1 MFMWKLH
8 GIYLY
13 CIKWNG
19 QIREDNV
26 IIGYS
31 AEITVIKKENEV
43 RICT

>member
-26 IIGYS
+26 IIGRS

>member
-1 MFMWKLH
+1 MFMWNLH

-13 CIKWNG
+13 RIKWNG

-26 IIGYS
+26 IIGCS